1 MGWIKERLKQE
12 IEKSREKLGRMP
24 KVSCFAHNCVTGVIE
39 ELHEDG
45 FIMRQACRSMDGL
58 EAGDRVRTVS
68 MAPSTLVGSDR
79 VFHVLGSGVWWV
91 VEEQEAPKIVAP
103 PAGLVVPR

>member
-12 IEKSREKLGRMP
+12 IEKSKATLGRAP
-24 KVSCFAHNCVTGVIE
+24 KVSCFTHGCVTGVIE
-39 ELHEDG
+39 EVHEDG
-45 FIMRQACRSMDGL
+45 FIMKDAFRSIDGL

-68 MAPSTLVGSDR
+68 MPASTVVGSTR

-91 VEEQEAPKIVAP
+91 VEEQEATRIVAP